1 MVNVNEIIA
10 QTEVLKREY
19 ETYRKIESDRDVYEK
34 KTQYQREMTTSL
46 KTANT
51 YILFFY
57 YFLFILIHGLFAEQY
72 FRGIQRNEMVDAVV
86 FTGFFVYPAIIY
98 YLESYLYFGIS
109 YVLAYIYGK
118 TYVYQFDQM
127 LTGTNFYQD
136 PSELEIYTKGT
147 GLPNMTV
154 NLT

>member
-1 MVNVNEIIA
+1 MVNANEIIA

-136 PSELEIYTKGT
+136 PSELEIYTNGT